1 MRSKQVSGLAQAR
14 PGPDPGPLPEPGGP
28 GSSPGRRRFPPA
40 LPVLTLLVML
50 GPVVAG
56 LWGTLLPAFG
66 HLPAAG
72 ITGPSLD
79 PFRDLF
85 DWAGLPRAMVL
96 SVSTGLIA
104 TAVSLLIVML
114 ITAGWS
120 GTRPFRLLERLLS
133 PLLSVPHAAAAF
145 GLAFLIAP
153 SGWLSRLVSP
163 GLTGWDRPPD
173 LLIVQD
179 TWGLTMTAGLIVK
192 EVPFLLL
199 ITLAALGQADAR
211 RSVAISQALGY
222 GRLTGWLKTVFPR
235 VYAQIRP
242 PIYVVLAYS
251 MSVVDVA
258 VILGPNTPPPLSVQI
273 VKWMSDPDLAMR
285 LEGAAGALLQLLL
298 VIGALVFWRL
308 GEMAARVIGQRW
320 IIAGRR
326 GRFDAV
332 TAQIALGFGTAC
344 ALAVLMGVVVLT
356 IWSFAGYWGFPDALP
371 DQLTW
376 RNWMRHGP
384 GTMEALGETALI
396 AGTVALAALILTI
409 GCLEAEYRYGLHISQ
424 RGIWLLYLPLLIPQ
438 TAFLPGLQT
447 LLLGIGADVGRGPVM
462 AAHLVFVLPYV
473 FLSLADPFRAW
484 DARMGTIA
492 AALRASPNGVLWRVR
507 LPMLLRPI
515 LTALAVGLA
524 VSVGQY
530 LPTLLIGGGRVAT
543 LTTEAV
549 ALASG
554 GDRRAIGV
562 YGLMQTGAALVPF
575 ALALLVP
582 ALVWRN
588 RRGLRH
594 G

>member
-1 MRSKQVSGLAQAR
+1 MN
-14 PGPDPGPLPEPGGP
+14 
-28 GSSPGRRRFPPA
+28 RRRFLPI
-40 LPVLTLLVML
+40 LPVLTLLAML
-50 GPVVAG
+50 GPVAAG
-56 LWGTLLPAFG
+56 LWGTFLPAFG
-66 HLPAAG
+66 HLPAVG
-72 ITGPSLD
+72 LTGPSLD

-85 DWAGLPRAMVL
+85 GWAGLPRAMLL
-96 SVSTGLIA
+96 SVTTGLLA
-104 TAVSLLIVML
+104 TLVSLAIVVL

-120 GTRPFRLLERLLS
+120 GTRPFRALERLLS

-153 SGWLSRLVSP
+153 SGWISRLFSP

-199 ITLAALGQADAR
+199 ITLAALGQTDAQ
-211 RSVAISQALGY
+211 RSVIVSQALGY
-222 GRLTGWLKTVFPR
+222 GRVTGWLKTVFPR

-242 PIYVVLAYS
+242 PVYVVLAYS

-258 VILGPNTPPPLSVQI
+258 VILGPNTPPSLSVQI

-285 LEGAAGALLQLLL
+285 LEGAAGALLQLSLVISALVVWRFGESVVVRVGRGRVFAGSRGKFDQLL
-298 VIGALVFWRL
+298 AIGAL
-308 GEMAARVIGQRW
+308 AAGIV
-320 IIAGRR
+320 
-326 GRFDAV
+326 
-332 TAQIALGFGTAC
+332 C
-344 ALAVLMGVVVLT
+344 ALAVILGLAVLV
-356 IWSFAGYWGFPDALP
+356 IWSFAGFWGFPDAFP
-371 DQLTW
+371 DAFTF
-376 RNWMRHGP
+376 RNWMRFGP
-384 GTMEALGETALI
+384 GTFEAFCETALI
-396 AGTVALAALILTI
+396 AITVALAALALTI
-409 GCLEAEYRYGLHISQ
+409 GCLEAEFRFGLSFSQ
-424 RGIWLLYLPLLIPQ
+424 RAVWLLYLPLLVPQ
-438 TAFLPGLQT
+438 IAFLPGLQT
-447 LLLGIGADVGRGPVM
+447 LMLNVGADVGRVPVM
-462 AAHLVFVLPYV
+462 LAHLVFVLPYV

-484 DARMGTIA
+484 EARMGTIA

-515 LTALAVGLA
+515 LTALAVGIA

-530 LPTLLIGGGRVAT
+530 LPPLLIGGGRVET

-562 YGLMQTGAALVPF
+562 YSLMQTGAALVPF
-575 ALALLVP
+575 ALAVMIP
-582 ALVWRN
+582 ALAWRN

>member
-1 MRSKQVSGLAQAR
+1 MNH
-14 PGPDPGPLPEPGGP
+14 
-28 GSSPGRRRFPPA
+28 RRF
-40 LPVLTLLVML
+40 LPFLPILTLLAML

-56 LWGTLLPAFG
+56 LWGTIMPAFG

-72 ITGPSLD
+72 LAGPSLD

-85 DWAGLPRAMVL
+85 DWAGLPRAMIL
-96 SVSTGLIA
+96 SLSTGLLA
-104 TAVSLLIVML
+104 TSISLLIVML

-120 GTRPFRLLERLLS
+120 GTRPFRVLERLLS

-173 LLIVQD
+173 VLVVQD
-179 TWGLTMTAGLIVK
+179 TWGLTMTAGLIIK

-199 ITLAALGQADAR
+199 ITLAALGQADAQ
-211 RSVAISQALGY
+211 RSVTISQALGY
-222 GRLTGWLKTVFPR
+222 GRVTGWLKTVLPR

-242 PIYVVLAYS
+242 PVYVVLAYS

-285 LEGAAGALLQLLL
+285 LEGAAAALVQLAL
-298 VIGALVFWRL
+298 VIGALLFWRL
-308 GEMAARVIGQRW
+308 GEVVLASLGKRW
-320 IIAGRR
+320 IAAGSR
-326 GRFDAV
+326 GRFDPV
-332 TAQIALGFGTAC
+332 TARVALFAGGAS
-344 ALAVLMGVVVLT
+344 AMAVLLGLMVLVF
-356 IWSFAGYWGFPDALP
+356 WSFAGFWGFPDAFP
-371 DQLTW
+371 DQFTT
-376 RNWMRHGP
+376 RNWIRFGP
-384 GTMEALGETALI
+384 GTLEALGETALI
-396 AGTVALAALILTI
+396 AIVVAMAALILTI
-409 GCLEAEYRYGLHISQ
+409 GCLEAEYRYGLSFSQ
-424 RGIWLLYLPLLIPQ
+424 RAVWLLYLPLLIPQ

-447 LLLGIGADVGRGPVM
+447 LMLNLGADVGRLPVM
-462 AAHLVFVLPYV
+462 LAHLVFVLPYV

-492 AALRASPNGVLWRVR
+492 AALRASPNRVLWRVR
-507 LPMLLRPI
+507 MPMLLRPV

-530 LPTLLIGGGRVAT
+530 LATLLIGGGRVAT

-575 ALALLVP
+575 MIALLIP
-582 ALVWRN
+582 TLVWRN

-594 G
+594 E

>member
-1 MRSKQVSGLAQAR
+1 MTGPHATAWRSKPSGAALAAA
-14 PGPDPGPLPEPGGP
+14 PLTPLVT
-28 GSSPGRRRFPPA
+28 RRRFLPLLPA
-40 LPVLTLLVML
+40 LTLLAML
-50 GPVVAG
+50 GPVAAG
-56 LWGTLLPAFG
+56 LWGTILPAFG

-72 ITGPSLD
+72 ETGPSLA
-79 PFRDLF
+79 PFVDLF
-85 DWAGLPRAMVL
+85 AWPGLGRAVAL
-96 SVSTGLIA
+96 SLGTGLLA
-104 TAVSLLIVML
+104 TAASLGIVVL
-114 ITAGWS
+114 VTAGWS

-153 SGWLSRLVSP
+153 SGWLSRLASP
-163 GLTGWDRPPD
+163 GLTGWERPPD

-179 TWGLTMTAGLIVK
+179 SWGLAMTAGLVAK

-211 RSVAISQALGY
+211 RSVQVAQALGY

-242 PIYVVLAYS
+242 PVYVVLAYA

-258 VILGPNTPPPLSVQI
+258 IILGPNTPPPLSVQI

-285 LEGAAGALLQLLL
+285 LQAAAGALLQLAL
-298 VIGALVFWRL
+298 VIAALVLWRL
-308 GEMAARVIGQRW
+308 GEIVVARLGARW
-320 IIAGRR
+320 IAAGFR
-326 GRFDAV
+326 GQGDPVA
-332 TAQIALGFGTAC
+332 AALGLGLGAAA
-344 ALAVLMGVVVLT
+344 ALAVLAGLVVLG
-356 IWSFAGYWGFPDALP
+356 IWSFAGYWGFPDAIP
-371 DQLTW
+371 DQLTLK
-376 RNWMRHGP
+376 NWMRHGM
-384 GTMEALGETALI
+384 GGLDALGETALI
-396 AGTVALAALILTI
+396 ASVAAGLALVLTI
-409 GCLEAEYRYGLHISQ
+409 GCLEAEYRYGLRIGPRSV
-424 RGIWLLYLPLLIPQ
+424 WLLYLPLLIPQ

-447 LLLGIGADVGRGPVM
+447 LMLGIGADVGRWPVIM
-462 AAHLVFVLPYV
+462 AHLVFVLPYV
-473 FLSLADPFRAW
+473 FLSLSDPYRAW
-484 DARMGTIA
+484 DRRMGVIA
-492 AALRASPNGVLWRVR
+492 AALGAGPDRVLWRVR
-507 LPMLLRPI
+507 LPMLLRPV

-554 GDRRAIGV
+554 GDRRAIAV
-562 YGLMQTGAALVPF
+562 YGLMQTGAALLPF

-582 ALVWRN
+582 AVMWRN
-588 RRGLRH
+588 RRGLAH

>member
-1 MRSKQVSGLAQAR
+1 MN
-14 PGPDPGPLPEPGGP
+14 
-28 GSSPGRRRFPPA
+28 RRRF
-40 LPVLTLLVML
+40 LPVLPILTLLAML

-72 ITGPSLD
+72 LTGPSLD

-85 DWAGLPRAMVL
+85 DWAGLPRAMLL
-96 SVSTGLIA
+96 SISTGLLA
-104 TAVSLLIVML
+104 TGISLAIVML

-120 GTRPFRLLERLLS
+120 GTKPFRALERLLS

-153 SGWLSRLVSP
+153 SGWVSRLLSP
-163 GLTGWDRPPD
+163 VVTGWDRPPD

-199 ITLAALGQADAR
+199 ITLAALGQADAQ
-211 RSVAISQALGY
+211 RSVVISQALGY

-258 VILGPNTPPPLSVQI
+258 VILGPNTPPSLSVQI
-273 VKWMSDPDLAMR
+273 IKWMSDPDLAMR
-285 LEGAAGALLQLLL
+285 LEGAAGALLQLGL
-298 VIGALVFWRL
+298 VIGALIFWRL
-308 GEMAARVIGQRW
+308 CEHAMARLGQRW
-320 IIAGRR
+320 IASGAR
-326 GRFDAV
+326 GRFDPV
-332 TAQIALGFGTAC
+332 VAQGALAAGAIC
-344 ALAVLMGVVVLT
+344 ALTVLFGLVVLT
-356 IWSFAGYWGFPDALP
+356 IWSFAGFWGFPDALP
-371 DQLTW
+371 DAFTW
-376 RNWMRHGP
+376 RNWMRFGP
-384 GTMEALGETALI
+384 GTLEALGETALI
-396 AGTVALAALILTI
+396 AVTVALAALILTI
-409 GCLEAEYRYGLHISQ
+409 GCLEAEYRFGLSFSA
-424 RGIWLLYLPLLIPQ
+424 RAVWLLYLPLLIPQ

-447 LLLGIGADVGRGPVM
+447 FMLSLGADVGRVPVM
-462 AAHLVFVLPYV
+462 LAHLVFVLPYV

-484 DARMGTIA
+484 DTRMGTIA

-530 LPTLLIGGGRVAT
+530 LPTLLIGGGRVET

-575 ALALLVP
+575 ALALLIP

-588 RRGLRH
+588 RKGLRH

>member
-1 MRSKQVSGLAQAR
+1 MN
-14 PGPDPGPLPEPGGP
+14 
-28 GSSPGRRRFPPA
+28 RRRAFPA
-40 LPVLTLLVML
+40 LPVLTLLAML
-50 GPVVAG
+50 GPVAAG
-56 LWGTLLPAFG
+56 LWGTVLPAFG

-72 ITGPSLD
+72 LTGPSLD
-79 PFRDLF
+79 PFRELF
-85 DWAGLPRAMVL
+85 GWAGLPRAVLL
-96 SVSTGLIA
+96 SVTTGVIA
-104 TAVSLLIVML
+104 TSISLAIVML
-114 ITAGWS
+114 VTAGWS
-120 GTRPFRLLERLLS
+120 GTRPFRALERLLS

-153 SGWLSRLVSP
+153 SGWLSRIASP
-163 GLTGWDRPPD
+163 GITGWDRPPD

-179 TWGLTMTAGLIVK
+179 SWGLTMTAGLIIK

-199 ITLAALGQADAR
+199 ITLAALSQADAP

-242 PIYVVLAYS
+242 PVYVVLAYA

-258 VILGPNTPPPLSVQI
+258 VILGPNTPPSLSVQI
-273 VKWMSDPDLAMR
+273 VKLMSDPDLAMR
-285 LEGAAGALLQLLL
+285 LEGAAGALLQLAL
-298 VIGALVFWRL
+298 VIGALAVWRL
-308 GEMAARVIGQRW
+308 GEVIIARLGRRW
-320 IIAGRR
+320 IMTGRR
-326 GRFDAV
+326 GRFDPLV
-332 TAQIALGFGTAC
+332 AQAALGLGAIS
-344 ALAVLMGVVVLT
+344 ALAVLLGLVVLT
-356 IWSFAGYWGFPDALP
+356 LWSFAGYWGFPDALP
-371 DQLTW
+371 DSFTLK
-376 RNWMRHGP
+376 NWMRHGP
-384 GTMEALGETALI
+384 GTLEALAETGLI
-396 AGTVALAALILTI
+396 AITVATVALILTI
-409 GCLEAEYRYGLHISQ
+409 GCLEAEYRYGLTFSA
-424 RGIWLLYLPLLIPQ
+424 RTVWLLYLPLLIPQ

-447 LLLGIGADVGRGPVM
+447 LMLNLGAQDGRFAVM
-462 AAHLVFVLPYV
+462 LAHLVFVLPYV

-484 DARMGTIA
+484 DSRMGVIA

-515 LTALAVGLA
+515 LTALAVGVA

-530 LPTLLIGGGRVAT
+530 LATLLVGGGRVAT

-575 ALALLVP
+575 ALALLIP
-582 ALVWRN
+582 AIVWRN
-588 RRGLRH
+588 RKGLRH

>member
-1 MRSKQVSGLAQAR
+1 MN
-14 PGPDPGPLPEPGGP
+14 
-28 GSSPGRRRFPPA
+28 RRRFLPI
-40 LPVLTLLVML
+40 LPVLTLLAML
-50 GPVVAG
+50 GPVAAG

-72 ITGPSLD
+72 LTGPSID

-85 DWAGLPRAMVL
+85 DWAGLPRAMLL
-96 SVSTGLIA
+96 SISTGLLA
-104 TAVSLLIVML
+104 TSISLAIVML
-114 ITAGWS
+114 VTAGWS
-120 GTRPFRLLERLLS
+120 GTKPFRALERLLS

-153 SGWLSRLVSP
+153 SGWLSRLFSP

-199 ITLAALGQADAR
+199 ITLAALGQADAQ

-222 GRLTGWLKTVFPR
+222 GRVTGWLKTVFPR

-285 LEGAAGALLQLLL
+285 LEGAAGALLQLGL
-298 VIGALVFWRL
+298 VIGALAFWRFGEFAIGGL
-308 GEMAARVIGQRW
+308 GVRW
-320 IIAGRR
+320 IASGTRGKLDGVVAVGALTAG
-326 GRFDAV
+326 V
-332 TAQIALGFGTAC
+332 VC
-344 ALAVLMGVVVLT
+344 ALSVLFGLVVLT
-356 IWSFAGYWGFPDALP
+356 IWSFAGFWGFPDAFP
-371 DQLTW
+371 DAFTL
-376 RNWMRHGP
+376 RNWMRFGP
-384 GTMEALGETALI
+384 GTLEALGETALI
-396 AGTVALAALILTI
+396 AVTVALVALILTI
-409 GCLEAEYRYGLHISQ
+409 GCLEAEYRFGLSFSQ
-424 RGIWLLYLPLLIPQ
+424 RAVWLLYLPLLIPQ

-447 LLLGIGADVGRGPVM
+447 LMLSLGADVGRLPVM
-462 AAHLVFVLPYV
+462 LAHLVFVLPYV

-484 DARMGTIA
+484 DTRMGTIA

-575 ALALLVP
+575 ALALLIP